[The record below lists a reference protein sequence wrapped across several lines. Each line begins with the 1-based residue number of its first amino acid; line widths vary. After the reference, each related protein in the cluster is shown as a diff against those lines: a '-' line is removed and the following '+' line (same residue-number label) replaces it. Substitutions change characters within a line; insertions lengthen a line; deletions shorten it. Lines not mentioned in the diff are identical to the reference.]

1 MVLGVVQSDSLARAE
16 ASRSPSVLVATRVKQ
31 GLSFAY
37 RGSAFAFKIPVDF
50 VSAPCGS
57 LLLTST
63 GLPSLFLN
71 AGLHFCDGGDVHLR
85 L

>member
-1 MVLGVVQSDSLARAE
+1 M
-16 ASRSPSVLVATRVKQ
+16 ATRVKQ
-31 GLSFAY
+31 GLSLAY

-57 LLLTST
+57 LQLTST

-71 AGLHFCDGGDVHLR
+71 TGLHVHDGGDV
-85 L
+85 